1 MLVQVVDFIRRRQ
14 DFGFINV
21 IDTDRFEHLPLDKVA
36 DARLRHHR
44 NRHSLLD
51 LLNHR
56 RVGHARDAAVLANIR
71 RHAFERHDG
80 DGASLFGDARL
91 FDVHDVHDD
100 TPLQHLRSRR
110 ATRTGGRQSLAPLV
124 SIQFAHTEA
133 PVESRQPR
141 GAARDDEFD
150 RSMRAT
156 TPSEVR
162 RARGRRFI
170 ASRRRVTVRRARS
183 RDARARIVRATSR
196 GAAALATRARATSR
210 DDASERRARE
220 RAETNE

>member
-1 MLVQVVDFIRRRQ
+1 
-14 DFGFINV
+14 
-21 IDTDRFEHLPLDKVA
+21 
-36 DARLRHHR
+36 
-44 NRHSLLD
+44 
-51 LLNHR
+51 
-56 RVGHARDAAVLANIR
+56 
-71 RHAFERHDG
+71 
-80 DGASLFGDARL
+80 
-91 FDVHDVHDD
+91 
-100 TPLQHLRSRR
+100 
-110 ATRTGGRQSLAPLV
+110 LV

-196 GAAALATRARATSR
+196 GAAALATRARATSH

-220 RAETNE
+220 RAETNEWKRTWARPALTANVPRSVSVDIAFVDVHLWRFSRSTSRAGAEGAMVVRELWLNAVFGFVYASHVWFLHLYPRGASYFTSWMPMTSPFT